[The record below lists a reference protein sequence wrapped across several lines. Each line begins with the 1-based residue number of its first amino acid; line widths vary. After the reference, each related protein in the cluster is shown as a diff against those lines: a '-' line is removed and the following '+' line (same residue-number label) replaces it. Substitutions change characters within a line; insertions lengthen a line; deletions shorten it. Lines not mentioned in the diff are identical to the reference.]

1 MKNRWLLNIAL
12 AVLVA
17 ALLALI
23 LTRPGIKPPAEGA
36 PLTALTAEAIDRIVL
51 QRPKQPP
58 VVLEKSAGLWRMT
71 APRPARANEFRINE
85 LTRLAATRVQTAFPA
100 VTTELAQYGLD
111 KPLATV
117 TLNQAEIRFGSMHPL
132 NNELYVL
139 HDNRVQLVPAA
150 LLRAAAAPLEDL
162 LSASLL
168 EDKLKLVSLKFPGFM
183 LQQNAQGAWVRTPEI
198 KALSSDRINRFV
210 DEWRYARAL
219 SMAVAS
225 GMPSREKVLITV
237 ADADDGKPRT
247 IEFGITARK
256 PGLVLTRRDEG
267 LEYHFAAEMAG
278 QLLELRAEEQSPT
291 GRAPTANP

>member
-1 MKNRWLLNIAL
+1 
-12 AVLVA
+12 
-17 ALLALI
+17 
-23 LTRPGIKPPAEGA
+23 
-36 PLTALTAEAIDRIVL
+36 
-51 QRPKQPP
+51 
-58 VVLEKSAGLWRMT
+58 MT
-71 APRPARANEFRINE
+71 APRTARANEFRINE
-85 LTRLAATRVQTAFPA
+85 LTRLATTRVQTAFPA
-100 VTTELAQYGLD
+100 NPAELAQYGLD

-168 EDKLKLVSLKFPGFM
+168 EDKLKLLSLRFPGFS
-183 LQQNAQGAWVRTPEI
+183 LRQNEQGAWVRTPEI

-219 SMAVAS
+219 SMAVSS

-237 ADADDGKPRT
+237 ADADGGKPRT
-247 IEFGITARK
+247 VEFGITARK
-256 PGLVLTRRDEG
+256 PGLVLTRKDEG

-278 QLLELRAEEQSPT
+278 QLLELRAEEQATAAGSPPAT
-291 GRAPTANP
+291 GR